1 VNEPIPLARPDL
13 GEREEE
19 LVLEALRSGRLS
31 LGPRLTEFEEEFA
44 SWVGSDDAIAVSSG
58 TAALHLGV
66 RALDWG
72 EGDEVLTT
80 PLSFVA
86 SANCLLY
93 EGATPVFCD
102 IDPVT
107 LNIDPALAQSAADN
121 RPLAGILPVHI
132 FGYPADLLA
141 LEGIADAYEI
151 PILEDACQAL
161 GAVDAEGRQ
170 VGSTGHLAAFAFY
183 ANKQMT
189 TGEGGVLVPLPAE
202 EDVAERVRSE
212 RNQGRSPDMSEVDHP
227 RIGFNYRMTDIQ
239 AALGL
244 AQLERLDELLAA
256 RAEAAATYTVR
267 LRESSA
273 APAGEGDPDGLV
285 LPCSDRGDEQRGWFV
300 YVVQLPKGADRT
312 AVIEALAASGIQ
324 SKAYLPCIHT
334 MPPYRERFGFKGGE
348 FPVAE
353 RVAERSLALP
363 FFTSITEAQVER
375 VCEALVGALGR
386 D

>member
-1 VNEPIPLARPDL
+1 MDEPIPLARPQL

-19 LVLEALRSGRLS
+19 LVLEVLRSGALS
-31 LGPRLTEFEEEFA
+31 LGPRLTQFEDDFA
-44 SWVGSDDAIAVSSG
+44 SWLGSDDAVAVSSG

-66 RALDWG
+66 RALEWG
-72 EGDEVLTT
+72 EGDEVLTS

-107 LNIDPALAQSAADN
+107 LNINPAAAQSVADN
-121 RPLAGILPVHI
+121 RRIAGILPVHI

-161 GAVDAEGRQ
+161 GAIDAEGRP
-170 VGSTGHLAAFAFY
+170 VGTAGHVACFAFY

-189 TGEGGVLVPLPAE
+189 TGEGGVLVPAGERMAE
-202 EDVAERVRSE
+202 AVRSE
-212 RNQGRSPDMSEVDHP
+212 RNQGRAPDMSAVDHD
-227 RIGFNYRMTDIQ
+227 RIGFNYRITDLQ
-239 AALGL
+239 AAIGI
-244 AQLERLDELLAA
+244 AQVERLDELLAG
-256 RAEAAATYTVR
+256 RAEVAAAYNER
-267 LRESSA
+267 LREA
-273 APAGEGDPDGLV
+273 GATPAGEGDPDGLV
-285 LPCSDRGDEQRGWFV
+285 LPCNDRGDEQRSWFV
-300 YVVQLPKGADRT
+300 YVVQLPRRADRD
-312 AVIEALAASGIQ
+312 AVIRSLGDAGIQ

-334 MPPYRERFGFKGGE
+334 LPPYRERFGFKGGE

-363 FFTSITEAQVER
+363 FFTAMAEGQVER
-375 VCEALVGALGR
+375 VCTALVEALNAR
-386 D
+386 P